1 MIVETHS
8 QAHVL
13 TGPHRTSPKPASG
26 PFRRESAPKAST
38 ECPDAL
44 PQVPENFI
52 SHKLVCFLSD
62 LLVAT
67 EKNVFTIAPLLKKMG
82 WVGAAVPGAHFTV
95 IDDQKTMPTSNETL
109 AGEQAPTATR
119 CSSGCHGLDNV
130 LGGGLPVGHIYLVE
144 GEPGT
149 GKTTLA
155 LQFIAEGLKRG
166 ENVLYVTLSES
177 RNELMNV
184 ARVHGLGVDGSV
196 VLEVRPSEAEL
207 SPEGQYT
214 VFHPAEV
221 ELTDRVQ
228 AIMAEVDRR
237 KPSRLVIDAL
247 SEVRMLAKDPL
258 RYRRQVLSLKEYAP
272 KSCTVILLDDRSSR
286 YADLELH
293 SIVHGVISMN
303 RVTREYGRTMRRLEV
318 TKLRGCA
325 FREGYHDYLIRNG
338 GVVVFPRLVAAEYG
352 NDSQDQG
359 VAVSGIPELD
369 ALAGGGLA
377 RGTST
382 LLIGPAGCGKT
393 TIALRWLTTACER
406 GERGAA
412 FIFEETVH
420 TLVGRAASLGMN
432 LEPHIKS
439 GRFQI
444 EHIDPAEGSPGE
456 FVDMVRRAVEDGK
469 VRAVLID
476 SLNGFLQSMPGEQ
489 FLSLHLHEL
498 LTYLNNRGVV
508 TLLVLAQMGLVG
520 SAMQT
525 PIDVSYL
532 ADNILVLRYFEA
544 AGEVRQA
551 ISMMKKRSGGHE
563 RWIRELRLGPDRIR
577 VGQPLSDFHGVL
589 SGSPTSLAPLL
600 EKGPLNA

>member
-1 MIVETHS
+1 MYLRVRCR
-8 QAHVL
+8 QKKCDGLV
-13 TGPHRTSPKPASG
+13 PKYLERRIAQFSAS
-26 PFRRESAPKAST
+26 
-38 ECPDAL
+38 
-44 PQVPENFI
+44 V
-52 SHKLVCFLSD
+52 
-62 LLVAT
+62 
-67 EKNVFTIAPLLKKMG
+67 
-82 WVGAAVPGAHFTV
+82 
-95 IDDQKTMPTSNETL
+95 QKTMPTSTHAAAHET
-109 AGEQAPTATR
+109 APTMTR
-119 CSSGCHGLDNV
+119 CSSGCPGLDDV
-130 LGGGLPVGHIYLVE
+130 LGGGLPAGHIYLVE

-155 LQFIAEGLKRG
+155 LQFVAEGLKHG
-166 ENVLYVTLSES
+166 ETVLYVTLSES
-177 RNELMNV
+177 RIELMTV
-184 ARVHGLGVDGSV
+184 ARVHGLKVDASV
-196 VLEVRPSEAEL
+196 VLEVRASEDEL
-207 SPEGQYT
+207 KPEGQYT
-214 VFHPAEV
+214 VFHPAEI

-228 AIMAEVDRR
+228 TIMAEVDRR

-258 RYRRQVLSLKEYAP
+258 LYRRQVLSLKEYAP
-272 KSCTVILLDDRSSR
+272 KDCTVILLDDRSSR

-293 SIVHGVISMN
+293 SIVHGVLSLN
-303 RVTREYGRTMRRLEV
+303 RVSREYGRTMRRLEV

-325 FREGYHDYLIRNG
+325 FREGFHDYIIRDG
-338 GVVVFPRLVAAEYG
+338 GVVVFPRLVAAEYAA
-352 NDSQDQG
+352 SQEPQG
-359 VAVSGIPELD
+359 VASSGIPELD
-369 ALAGGGLA
+369 ALSGGGLG

-393 TIALRWLTTACER
+393 TIALRWLTTAAER
-406 GERGAA
+406 GERSVA
-412 FIFEETVH
+412 FLFEETVH
-420 TLVGRAASLGMN
+420 TLVGRAAGLGMN
-432 LEPHIKS
+432 LEDHIKS
-439 GRFQI
+439 GRLHL
-444 EHIDPAEGSPGE
+444 EHLDPAEVSPGE
-456 FVDMVRRAVEDGK
+456 FVDMVRHSVEDGK

-498 LTYLNNRGVV
+498 LTYLNNRGIV
-508 TLLVLAQMGLVG
+508 TMLILAQMGLVG

-577 VGQPLSDFHGVL
+577 VGQPLSDFQGVL